1 MKPGISG
8 KPREDRRN
16 NSQIEDNLS
25 GIRVVKSF
33 ANEKIEKEKFK
44 KGNDGFLDAKKNSY
58 LFMGGY
64 QAGMKTFTT
73 LITIV
78 VVVAGTIFI
87 ADGSVSVTD
96 LITFILY
103 INVFTDPVRTL
114 IDFAEQFQNG
124 YSGFER
130 FMEILAV
137 QPDIED
143 KKDAVVLSD
152 VRGDIVFDNV
162 SFRYEEN
169 TEKVLNHINLEVPAG
184 SYMALVGSSGAGKKY
199 TVQSDSEIL

>member
-1 MKPGISG
+1 M
-8 KPREDRRN
+8 
-16 NSQIEDNLS
+16 
-25 GIRVVKSF
+25 
-33 ANEKIEKEKFK
+33 
-44 KGNDGFLDAKKNSY
+44 
-58 LFMGGY
+58 
-64 QAGMKTFTT
+64 
-73 LITIV
+73 
-78 VVVAGTIFI
+78 
-87 ADGSVSVTD
+87 
-96 LITFILY
+96 
-103 INVFTDPVRTL
+103 RTL